1 MLALL
6 LVPSIAVEATGLG
19 DWKSHLA
26 KKVVGEVAE
35 EAIEEAMENAL
46 QDAAFEAAVG
56 AADFYR
62 VSHERAAAASRAS
75 FGPRAGDAVEAAMVA
90 ADVAS
95 GIDAALDAADAARNI
110 QKAGKTIKKI
120 KR

>member
-1 MLALL
+1 MLAIT
-6 LVPSIAVEATGLG
+6 LVLPIAVEATGLG

-35 EAIEEAMENAL
+35 EAIEEAMEDAL

-56 AADFYR
+56 AVDFYR
-62 VSHERAAAASRAS
+62 VSHKGAEAESRAS
-75 FGPRAGDAVEAAMVA
+75 FGPRAGDAVESAMVA

-95 GIDAALDAADAARNI
+95 GIGAALDAADVARKI
-110 QKAGKTIKKI
+110 HKVGKTIKKI